1 MAIGPAGAYPLAPIS
16 QGSGNALAPS
26 RLARGLQDAFGYR
39 SRNAS
44 SPSDEILT
52 AEPLDDEADRRQF
65 NLEHAAAQIRQ
76 LNPNAPRGS
85 IVDIFA

>member
-1 MAIGPAGAYPLAPIS
+1 MAIGPAGAYPLAPSS
-16 QGSGNALAPS
+16 QNTGNALAPS

-39 SRNAS
+39 SRSAP
-44 SPSDEILT
+44 SPADDVLT
-52 AEPLDDEADRRQF
+52 AEPLDSAADRRQF
-65 NLEHAAAQIRQ
+65 NLEQSAEQIRL

>member
-1 MAIGPAGAYPLAPIS
+1 MAIGPAGAYPLAPSS
-16 QGSGNALAPS
+16 QNTGNALAPS

-39 SRNAS
+39 SRSAP
-44 SPSDEILT
+44 SPADDVLT
-52 AEPLDDEADRRQF
+52 AEPLDSAADRRQF
-65 NLEHAAAQIRQ
+65 NLEQAAEQIRL